1 MAPSKLE
8 NWRAL
13 ASVLSSLQAASAPGR
28 DDGGHVTTRAFDEAE
43 RTRRLLV
50 RLAQLHMTQGGDGS
64 TGQPPSVSSHEGGV
78 ASSMLAGA
86 GRSGVTSPRDVAAMA
101 AEVMR
106 ADGGTGSR
114 RAECLSMVRR
124 VMLGLLR
131 GEGDRE
137 GAVGTL
143 MDIAKQL
150 MRQGRVELGKSV
162 VKAVGNVLLPTL
174 TPGEKWTLG
183 STLASN
189 EMRDYDA
196 AEEALAQA
204 VAAGQLGALPS
215 LIAASQTNCRW
226 DAVREHVERF
236 VAARHS
242 ARLQASS
249 AGDGQRSRKKAKA
262 SKASGLPGIKDT
274 DAERDAGSVL
284 EAGLGAYEVLYLD
297 VELSMLRDAAE
308 AAASSLNERALSRAS
323 AAYYPALADDW
334 MGPEPGQA
342 SMRGGGSTVRPDV
355 LSSAWAWP
363 SGGGAAGE
371 GSRGALVVV
380 AYMSSDIKLSHPIGQ
395 LLLPVLQGHNSRR
408 TLPLCIDTHAQG
420 LERSKA
426 AWQQQVRQACSGGYV
441 HLHRHSALEAA
452 ELINQR
458 RVQVLV
464 NLNGWAGEDRLD
476 VLSYRPAPLQLNA
489 LGYAGT
495 SCCSFIDAV
504 LSDAVSAPPELRG
517 HYSEALLLLPPSHH
531 VLPHKAIY
539 GDSQNTPPYA
549 REALGLPRQQPQ
561 EQTVVETA
569 AEGGASK
576 VGEGAVLACF
586 NRVKKIDGKT
596 WATWLRI
603 LAEVPGTVLWLVR
616 LALSPGASL
625 TRYVCLCVCVS
636 VCLPYLMVSV
646 PHRRALMRGVTT
658 LSRLVEEQ
666 QAVAVCSTYMCT
678 RVRVG
683 MQ

>member
-1 MAPSKLE
+1 
-8 NWRAL
+8 
-13 ASVLSSLQAASAPGR
+13 
-28 DDGGHVTTRAFDEAE
+28 
-43 RTRRLLV
+43 
-50 RLAQLHMTQGGDGS
+50 
-64 TGQPPSVSSHEGGV
+64 
-78 ASSMLAGA
+78 
-86 GRSGVTSPRDVAAMA
+86 
-101 AEVMR
+101 
-106 ADGGTGSR
+106 
-114 RAECLSMVRR
+114 
-124 VMLGLLR
+124 
-131 GEGDRE
+131 
-137 GAVGTL
+137 
-143 MDIAKQL
+143 
-150 MRQGRVELGKSV
+150 
-162 VKAVGNVLLPTL
+162 
-174 TPGEKWTLG
+174 
-183 STLASN
+183 
-189 EMRDYDA
+189 
-196 AEEALAQA
+196 
-204 VAAGQLGALPS
+204 
-215 LIAASQTNCRW
+215 
-226 DAVREHVERF
+226 
-236 VAARHS
+236 
-242 ARLQASS
+242 
-249 AGDGQRSRKKAKA
+249 
-262 SKASGLPGIKDT
+262 
-274 DAERDAGSVL
+274 L
-284 EAGLGAYEVLYLD
+284 EA
-297 VELSMLRDAAE
+297 S
-308 AAASSLNERALSRAS
+308 
-323 AAYYPALADDW
+323 
-334 MGPEPGQA
+334 
-342 SMRGGGSTVRPDV
+342 
-355 LSSAWAWP
+355 
-363 SGGGAAGE
+363 
-371 GSRGALVVV
+371 
-380 AYMSSDIKLSHPIGQ
+380 
-395 LLLPVLQGHNSRR
+395 
-408 TLPLCIDTHAQG
+408 
-420 LERSKA
+420 
-426 AWQQQVRQACSGGYV
+426 
-441 HLHRHSALEAA
+441 

-458 RVQVLV
+458 RVQV
-464 NLNGWAGEDRLD
+464 
-476 VLSYRPAPLQLNA
+476 NA